1 MQTENNAC
9 YIVRLLSH
17 LPETSS
23 SRAINLLYGRPGAS
37 ELLKS
42 NCILAMVN
50 MKEYEWLS
58 SKKTNYNSMSI
69 LEKRAFYSA
78 SFYLRDEGAHW
89 RRSIVN
95 FLDEG
100 SKALGEWIATKYPA
114 HTSWKLPI

>member
-1 MQTENNAC
+1 MIIENIESLYTIFPNVIQMIIKVIDGCNENTKVEVREKICRLINEDSYLMQTENNAC

-37 ELLKS
+37 ELLRS

-58 SKKTNYNSMSI
+58 SKRQI
-69 LEKRAFYSA
+69 IIQCPF
-78 SFYLRDEGAHW
+78 
-89 RRSIVN
+89 
-95 FLDEG
+95 
-100 SKALGEWIATKYPA
+100 
-114 HTSWKLPI
+114 